1 MMESHLS
8 QIKQQIEKS
17 IHHKAFWVFATISC
31 LATLHLCYLWKITNQ
46 APSLID
52 ALGWGSIVFLLW
64 KKGNRLKFR
73 SNIFSTLF
81 GISLIFWMLVRHIL
95 SQFQSS
101 VDILANFFP
110 IVTVIGVLLVA
121 FGVNQLANYSSEIS
135 IATIISLPFASIYLL
150 LKPFVHIDA
159 QLLNFM
165 LHYMGFESVRQGT
178 IIRMPNGSVEVMASC
193 SSISPILTMLP
204 FVVVL
209 LSIYP
214 ASRSKQI
221 FVYMSTVISVI
232 FINSIR
238 LSLLAIFVSN
248 GNTDSFDYW
257 HTGGGAGIF
266 SNIIVFFIAG
276 ISYKVLHQNHQL
288 NSSIKTTN

>member
-1 MMESHLS
+1 MAELQLS
-8 QIKQQIEKS
+8 QIQQQTKRLIR
-17 IHHKAFWVFATISC
+17 HRAFWVFATISC
-31 LATLHLCYLWKITNQ
+31 LATLHLCYIWKITNQ

-52 ALGWGSIVFLLW
+52 ALGWGSIVFLLF
-64 KKGNRLKFR
+64 KKGNQLKFR
-73 SNIFSTLF
+73 SNIFSNVL
-81 GISLIFWMLVRHIL
+81 GIFLIFWMIFRHIL
-95 SQFQSS
+95 SQSQSS
-101 VDILANFFP
+101 IDILANFFP
-110 IVTVIGVLLVA
+110 IVTVVGVLLVA
-121 FGVNQLANYSSEIS
+121 FGINQLTSYSSEIA
-135 IATIISLPFASIYLL
+135 IATIISLPFASIYFL

-165 LHYMGFESVRQGT
+165 LHYMGFEAVRQGT
-178 IIRMPNGSVEVMASC
+178 IIRMPSGSVEVMASC

-214 ASRSKQI
+214 TSRSKQI
-221 FVYMSTVISVI
+221 FVYMSTIISVI

-238 LSLLAIFVSN
+238 LSLLAIFIN
-248 GNTDSFDYW
+248 KGNTESFDYW

-276 ISYKVLHQNHQL
+276 ISYKVLHQSHQL
-288 NSSIKTTN
+288 DTSVKS